1 MKAEIELVVTQQECQ
16 SFRDGFNCFFLQS
29 TNWLYPQKIKLQ
41 QNVHATQKT
50 ALNLIENRHNPE
62 QNNEF
67 DNQTRIILT
76 MQR

>member
-29 TNWLYPQKIKLQ
+29 TNWFYPQKIKLQ
-41 QNVHATQKT
+41 QNVHATRKI
-50 ALNLIENRHNPE
+50 ALNLIENRHDPE
-62 QNNEF
+62 KNNAF
-67 DNQTRIILT
+67 DNETKIILT